1 MYITVKSL
9 KKTLGKY
16 IELTDLYIG
25 LPSLILF
32 IVLFSIPPTRF
43 ISIIFVTIILF
54 LMIPINL
61 SKKNR
66 MYKVMYLVLKYI
78 FKTKDYIYIRESKES
93 DFSKDDKRRKSIKF
107 YK

>member
-1 MYITVKSL
+1 MYITINSI

-25 LPSLILF
+25 IPMIMIFLTLF
-32 IVLFSIPPTRF
+32 AFTSHKLFSI
-43 ISIIFVTIILF
+43 IFLTICVF

-66 MYKVMYLVLKYI
+66 MYKVIGLI
-78 FKTKDYIYIRESKES
+78 FRFLFREKIFVYQKEGKVNKFEKES
-93 DFSKDDKRRKSIKF
+93 S
-107 YK
+107 

>member
-1 MYITVKSL
+1 MYITINSI

-25 LPSLILF
+25 IPMIMIFLTLF
-32 IVLFSIPPTRF
+32 AFTLHKLFSI
-43 ISIIFVTIILF
+43 IFFTICVF

-66 MYKVMYLVLKYI
+66 MYKVLGLFFKYI
-78 FKTKDYIYIRESKES
+78 FKCKNYIYMKE
-93 DFSKDDKRRKSIKF
+93 R
-107 YK
+107 

>member
-16 IELTDLYIG
+16 IELTDLYISI
-25 LPSLILF
+25 PSLIIFLILF
-32 IVLFSIPPTRF
+32 LIKPTRM
-43 ISIIFVTIILF
+43 ISLIFLAIIVF

-66 MYKVMYLVLKYI
+66 MYKVMYLVFNYI
-78 FKTKDYIYIRESKES
+78 FKCKEYIK
-93 DFSKDDKRRKSIKF
+93 IK
-107 YK
+107 

>member
-16 IELTDLYIG
+16 IELKDLYIG
-25 LPSLILF
+25 LPSLIIF
-32 IVLFSIPPTRF
+32 IVLFLIRPLRL
-43 ISIIFVTIILF
+43 ISLIFLVTILF

-66 MYKVMYLVLKYI
+66 MYKVMYLVFRYI
-78 FKTKDYIYIRESKES
+78 FSCKEYINSKEI
-93 DFSKDDKRRKSIKF
+93 KNEINKRRKIIKEN
-107 YK
+107 

>member
-1 MYITVKSL
+1 MYIAITSL

-25 LPSLILF
+25 LPSLIIFLILF
-32 IVLFSIPPTRF
+32 LLKPTRMF
-43 ISIIFVTIILF
+43 SLIFLSIILF

-66 MYKVMYLVLKYI
+66 MYKVMYLVFKYL
-78 FKTKDYIYIRESKES
+78 FKKKEYIYQKE
-93 DFSKDDKRRKSIKF
+93 IV
-107 YK
+107 

>member
-1 MYITVKSL
+1 MYITINSI

-25 LPSLILF
+25 IPMIMVFLTVFAFTSHK
-32 IVLFSIPPTRF
+32 LFSI
-43 ISIIFVTIILF
+43 IFLTICVF

-66 MYKVMYLVLKYI
+66 MYKVLGLFFKYI
-78 FKTKDYIYIRESKES
+78 FKCKNYIYMKE
-93 DFSKDDKRRKSIKF
+93 R
-107 YK
+107 